1 MMLNIITFFI
11 VMIFAFT
18 YYEHTQHEHYEVV
31 PAVYVVP
38 EKSAELLEFIAE
50 CEEQG
55 LIVTPIDNDTVSC
68 TRG

>member
-1 MMLNIITFFI
+1 MKLNVITF
-11 VMIFAFT
+11 VMAVLFGYT
-18 YYEHTQHEHYEVV
+18 YYEHTQHEHYEEVPVV
-31 PAVYVVP
+31 NVVP

-55 LIVTPIDNDTVSC
+55 LIVTPIDNVTVSC